1 MSKYTLLL
9 LITSSCYLSI
19 NAFSLEMMGG
29 RRGKGNLK
37 RSLDPS
43 AVGDKRVKAA
53 SGVASLNGGK
63 GQEITGVTMPDEG
76 NIKGWAF
83 GADKTIACANVGGKY
98 YAVDGTCPRCAFDLY
113 KGKLLVDREVWGKD
127 PRVAC
132 PTCAT
137 TYSLQTGGFG
147 PELKRE
153 GLAGFVSTWA
163 KTATINNASQDVTA
177 YVITMDAETGQVF
190 CRER

>member
-1 MSKYTLLL
+1 MVH
-9 LITSSCYLSI
+9 
-19 NAFSLEMMGG
+19 E
-29 RRGKGNLK
+29 K
-37 RSLDPS
+37 R
-43 AVGDKRVKAA
+43 
-53 SGVASLNGGK
+53 
-63 GQEITGVTMPDEG
+63 
-76 NIKGWAF
+76 F
-83 GADKTIACANVGGKY
+83 GAKVRTAQELKSV
-98 YAVDGTCPRCAFDLY
+98 TLCPLNMPFAIISHPSSLI
-113 KGKLLVDREVWGKD
+113 KD